1 MAYKFTKEYL
11 IKQLND
17 FTYNAGKPGTK
28 EYNNYVDNINDID
41 TLRLLVTDRKFQWF
55 HFGDPWGVYPP
66 HPAMHYPGRAHKW
79 WQRTM
84 LSGMAALAK
93 YYDAE
98 ELKEFLKTARFRH
111 VEDNDPN
118 YMKIGGMLYSAND
131 ESFIEQDWDRPEV
144 QPENIYPDGSTP
156 SEAEVEKLQE
166 STLRKLIRNGYS
178 KRQAQQ
184 IIEMVLSEN
193 AGPKAALKIA
203 KRR

>member
-1 MAYKFTKEYL
+1 
-11 IKQLND
+11 
-17 FTYNAGKPGTK
+17 
-28 EYNNYVDNINDID
+28 
-41 TLRLLVTDRKFQWF
+41 
-55 HFGDPWGVYPP
+55 
-66 HPAMHYPGRAHKW
+66 
-79 WQRTM
+79 M